1 MPQGARTLDWQNPR
15 QNPRLAGHRRDSYAA
30 EASHPR
36 LAGSNRR
43 LTSLL
48 LTRVRLA
55 VGRRGCAPW
64 WTLPSYHPYWA
75 GAAARLG
82 GRYLVITPIGQARL
96 RALVDGLAALKG
108 AGMEAREA
116 ELMAEAEALTLTLS
130 LTLSLALTPSP

>member
-1 MPQGARTLDWQNPR
+1 MPQGARTLDWQAR
-15 QNPRLAGHRRDSYAA
+15 TVDSQACC
-30 EASHPR
+30 S
-36 LAGSNRR
+36 
-43 LTSLL
+43 
-48 LTRVRLA
+48 RV
-55 VGRRGCAPW
+55 CA
-64 WTLPSYHPYWA
+64 LPWA